1 MVTDK
6 SVESR
11 GYSNISKLRKLS
23 NFRKIIVRSTYY
35 RLHVEPLWIF
45 ALFGVLLFR
54 HSSNNKRETSTVRSS
69 SNAKQNTTKTKTNT
83 SNNNSNSITRKN
95 HTEEEIQQQVNITNK
110 DTIKTSTLGQKP
122 RHLPT
127 EDQTQQRE

>member
-6 SVESR
+6 LVACR
-11 GYSNISKLRKLS
+11 GSSKISKLRKLS

-54 HSSNNKRETSTVRSS
+54 QFPNSNIETSTVRSS
-69 SNAKQNTTKTKTNT
+69 SNEKYNKTITKTNT
-83 SNNNSNSITRKN
+83 SNKNSNSITRKKAYRRRN
-95 HTEEEIQQQVNITNK
+95 TATSNYSKQGQNK
-110 DTIKTSTLGQKP
+110 DIHILTETKSP
-122 RHLPT
+122 PNRRPNPT
-127 EDQTQQRE
+127 